1 MILFIRENPMTHPLE
16 DPKNWGQE
24 KKWIVP
30 LEFTAKVDD
39 AAQYDEAMKKVL
51 GEILSELRAIVRN
64 NFDKGKGMFFVS
76 FGEPIKDIKKFNEAV
91 KSVESNET
99 IKSLNIQEMIQ
110 AEIAKVLGK
119 K

>member
-1 MILFIRENPMTHPLE
+1 MTHPLE
-16 DPKNWGQE
+16 DPKNWAQE

-39 AAQYDEAMKKVL
+39 ASQYDEAMAKVL
-51 GEILSELRAIVRN
+51 REVLNELRSIVSN

-76 FGEPIKDIKKFNEAV
+76 FGEPIKDVKKFKEVAKTV
-91 KSVESNET
+91 ASNEVVQ
-99 IKSLNIQEMIQ
+99 SLNIQEMIQ
-110 AEIAKVLGK
+110 AEIAKALGK